1 MARQEEGQEAEQEN
15 DRMGMMGE
23 EEKDEVEKDED
34 PPRILRRRRKGI
46 KGEEHK
52 RGEKERCDY
61 HFVL

>member
-15 DRMGMMGE
+15 YRMGMRGRRRRMRWRRM
-23 EEKDEVEKDED
+23 
-34 PPRILRRRRKGI
+34 RILLLRRRRKGI

>member
-15 DRMGMMGE
+15 DRMGMRG
-23 EEKDEVEKDED
+23 
-34 PPRILRRRRKGI
+34 RRRRMRWRRMRILLESFTGGGGI

-61 HFVL
+61 HFK

>member
-1 MARQEEGQEAEQEN
+1 MARQEEGQEAEQEHY
-15 DRMGMMGE
+15 RMGMMGE

-34 PPRILRRRRKGI
+34 PPRILRRRRNGI

-61 HFVL
+61 HFK

>member
-1 MARQEEGQEAEQEN
+1 MEQEN
-15 DRMGMMGE
+15 EREGDEGE

-34 PPRILRRRRKGI
+34 PPRILHRRRKGI

-61 HFVL
+61 HFK

>member
-1 MARQEEGQEAEQEN
+1 MARQEEGARGRARKLEDGDE
-15 DRMGMMGE
+15 GE

-34 PPRILRRRRKGI
+34 PPRILHRRRKGI

-61 HFVL
+61 HFK